1 MYASR
6 FESESLHRRVLR
18 PITLKDMDQELVKS
32 VTSIVQAA
40 SGIVVPVLIIVLGLK
55 INRQLEA
62 SKIQLARE
70 KEWRTKW
77 AESFYLAATQFTKSV
92 DEYVCLLSEFAE
104 LDGRN
109 DPASNNR
116 RTEIDAAAGREF
128 RVLHRQEWDIRTQ
141 LQFAPTNE
149 GHVMQAAQA
158 VLAEAHRMGTTGN
171 GSFEVVR
178 QHLKEFNK
186 ACRDA
191 HREMLQS

>member
-1 MYASR
+1 MI
-6 FESESLHRRVLR
+6 ESMNQDL
-18 PITLKDMDQELVKS
+18 IKS
-32 VTSIVQAA
+32 ITSIVQAA

-77 AESFYLAATQFTKSV
+77 AESFYLAATQFTRSV

-109 DPASNNR
+109 DPESNKR
-116 RTEIDAAAGREF
+116 RTELDAAAGKEF
-128 RVLHRQEWDIRTQ
+128 RVLHRQEWGIRTQ
-141 LQFAPTNE
+141 LQFAPINE
-149 GHVMQAAQA
+149 GAVMRAAHA
-158 VLAEAHRMGTTGN
+158 VLAETHKMGTTSK

-191 HREMLQS
+191 NREMLESS